1 MRILLLYSVLVF
13 HTYGLLAQIN
23 PKNIQIARD
32 TYGVPH
38 VFAPT
43 DVEVAYGFA
52 WATAEDDF
60 DTMQR
65 LLLPGRGL
73 AGLVLGKEGAFM
85 DVASHLVGSYAIA
98 KEKYQQELSPDFR
111 KIVEAYAAGANAY
124 AEAHP
129 KEVLHKD
136 LFPVDEVDVIQ
147 GYVLGMTLISQA
159 DGELNAI
166 LNERL
171 NAGQIAEARG
181 SNAFAISKDKTTEGK
196 TYFVSNSHQPLEG
209 VNSWYEAHLC
219 SEEGWNILGASF
231 AGGLSIFTGVN
242 ETLGWAH
249 TVNYPDLAD
258 VYALT
263 MHPDKKLHY
272 KFDGEWL
279 ALQPY
284 HTKAR
289 IKLMGFLPL
298 GIKKKYYKSKYG
310 VTIETDQGFFA
321 WRFPANQ
328 NIQAAEQWYRMN
340 KATNFQEFQEALS
353 MRGIVSTNIIY
364 ADKEDNIFY
373 ISNGRFPV
381 RDKGYEWD
389 GVVRGDTSATLWEN
403 DYYPIDSLPQV
414 LNPTSGY
421 VYNTNNSPFRSSGEA
436 DNPKVKDIPS
446 TTGFQLPD
454 DLSNRGIRFRALI
467 DTYDKLSYED
477 LKRIKYD
484 QAYHNPFL
492 SNMNIDT
499 FLNLSGEVYP
509 EVAESLDRLNAWDRV
524 MKVESEEAAIFLL
537 ANYYIRTRKYRKDKA
552 LKDTK
557 DKNAIFIGGVKYAE
571 EHLLKHFGRKYVP
584 LGEVQQHRR
593 GDVSLPFG
601 GGPEVLAAIYS
612 TMQKDGR
619 MKPVAG
625 ESYIQLVKFSGAGP
639 EIESVNAYG
648 ASAKPESP
656 HFTDQMELYTKQKLK
671 PMTLDKETVLKNAK
685 KVYHPE

>member
-1 MRILLLYSVLVF
+1 MRTLLL
-13 HTYGLLAQIN
+13 LLFISSSFWATAQIN

-32 TYGVPH
+32 DFGVPH

-43 DVEVAYGFA
+43 DAEVAYGFA

-73 AGLVLGKEGAFM
+73 AGVVFGKDGAFM
-85 DVASHLVGSYAIA
+85 DVACHLVGAYDLA
-98 KEKYQQELSPDFR
+98 KERYKKELSPDFQ
-111 KIVEAYAAGANAY
+111 KIVTAYAAGANAY
-124 AEAHP
+124 AKAHP

-159 DGELNAI
+159 DGELSSI

-171 NAGQIAEARG
+171 DKVQIAEARG
-181 SNAFAISKDKTTEGK
+181 SNAFAVSKNKTREGK

-219 SEEGWNILGASF
+219 SEEGWNIIGASF
-231 AGGLSIFTGVN
+231 AGGLSIFTGTN
-242 ETLGWAH
+242 ESLGWAH

-263 MHPDKKLHY
+263 MHPEKKLHY
-272 KFDGEWL
+272 RFDGEWL
-279 ALQPY
+279 ELEPY
-284 HTKAR
+284 PIKAR
-289 IKLMGFLPL
+289 IKLMGFLPFGL
-298 GIKKKYYKSKYG
+298 KKKYYKSKYG
-310 VTIETDQGFFA
+310 VTIKTDQGFFA
-321 WRFPANQ
+321 WRSPANQ

-340 KATNFQEFQEALS
+340 KAQNFSEFREALS
-353 MRGIVSTNIIY
+353 MLGIISTNIVY
-364 ADKEDNIFY
+364 ADKEDNIYY

-381 RDKGYEWD
+381 RDTAFEWE
-389 GVVRGDTSATLWEN
+389 GVVRGDTSATLWKDE
-403 DYYPIDSLPQV
+403 YYPIDSLPQV
-414 LNPTSGY
+414 LNPASGY
-421 VYNTNNSPFRSSGEA
+421 VYNTNNSPFRSSGKA
-436 DNPKVKDIPS
+436 DNPKVKDVPA
-446 TTGFQLPD
+446 TTGFQMPD
-454 DLSNRGIRFRALI
+454 DLSNRGVRFRALI

-484 QAYHNPFL
+484 QAYHTPFL
-492 SNMNIDT
+492 SSMTIDT
-499 FLNLSGEVYP
+499 FLNLSGETYP
-509 EVAESLDRLNAWDRV
+509 VVAESLDKLNAWDRV
-524 MKVESEEAAIFLL
+524 MNVESEEAAIFLL
-537 ANYYIRTRKYRKDKA
+537 ANYYIRTRMYRKDKA
-552 LKDTK
+552 LKNTK

-625 ESYIQLVKFSGAGP
+625 ESYIQLVKFSEEGP
-639 EIESVNAYG
+639 EIESINAYG

-656 HFTDQMELYTKQKLK
+656 HYTDQMELYTKQKLK
-671 PMTLDKETVLKNAK
+671 PMTLDKETVLKSAK
-685 KVYHPE
+685 RVYHPG